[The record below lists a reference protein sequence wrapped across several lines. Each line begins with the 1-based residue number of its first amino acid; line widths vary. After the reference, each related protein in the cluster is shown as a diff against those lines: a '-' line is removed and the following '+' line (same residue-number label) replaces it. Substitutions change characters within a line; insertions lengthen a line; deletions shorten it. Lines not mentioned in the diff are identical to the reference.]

1 MYIVYFVIIY
11 KLTINPQYVPYSN
24 KFYYIFLFLFLS
36 FAAELAEIF

>member
-24 KFYYIFLFLFLS
+24 KFYDIFLFLS